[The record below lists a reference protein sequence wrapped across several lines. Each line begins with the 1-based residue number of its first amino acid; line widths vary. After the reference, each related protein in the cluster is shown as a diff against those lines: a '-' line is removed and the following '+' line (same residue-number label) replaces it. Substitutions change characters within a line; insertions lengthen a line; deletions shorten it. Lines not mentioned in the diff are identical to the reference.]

1 MKNDSLKE
9 FQPGQIVWFYYDDL
23 IFCQKGEIGNYV
35 NYVKDKIE
43 ECYYDV
49 RWIMTSYYTGKEV
62 YCGASII
69 SSNRIFETQE
79 KCLAYARSISNN
91 NKDKIRK
98 SISSKEELLQFMFDC
113 IDNDC
118 ADEKDVIKEK
128 IKEYFGFRLE

>member
-35 NYVKDKIE
+35 NYVNKV
-43 ECYYDV
+43 ECYYDI
-49 RWIMTSYYTGKEV
+49 RWIMTSYYTGKEI
-62 YCGASII
+62 YCGTSVI

-79 KCLAYARSISNN
+79 ECLAYAKSISNN
-91 NKDKIRK
+91 NKDKIKK

-113 IDNDC
+113 INNDC
-118 ADEKDVIKEK
+118 TDEKDVIREK